1 MRRNGQLISPLTV
14 DKGIKCACRRNAT
27 IAALQVADVIK
38 GGSLRLS
45 RSSLSSSTLVFC
57 LVLSLCAQNTVLQEA
72 PQQSP
77 AGPAFHPPR
86 PTSVAAPIYDPE
98 EGLIKVDVVVT
109 DRAGKPISGIARKD
123 FTLLDNGQP
132 EKILTFHAYDGT
144 STRPD
149 PPVKIILLVDAL
161 NLPERLA
168 FYERRE
174 VERFLRQ
181 NNGHLAQPV
190 SLVELSTTGIVMVGK
205 PSADGNA
212 LAADFAHNRNLEW
225 VRRVPSGMRGES
237 IDSLPGE
244 PPALS
249 ALKALG
255 DIATAERQRPG
266 RKLLIWVGPGWG
278 VGSGAYLDSS
288 RPRQDTFYTIYWF
301 STLLREARI
310 ALYSFS
316 VGETNADGRAHTYRA
331 YLNGVQSV
339 QQATFMHLN
348 RKVLAVETGGRVLEP
363 SDDPAANTNDYS
375 LTGFNTN
382 SDLVQQINSCV
393 QEADTYYTLS
403 FDPSH
408 ANHTDE
414 YHDLK
419 VRINRPGLTAR
430 TTTGYYDEPYY
441 SDQPNP
447 AARPVTVEQ
456 LEQVL
461 SAAHDK
467 QDAEVAR
474 QLSDLTLTERL
485 SSTRLLACLA
495 GLRGGKA
502 RQALVALADAST
514 FLNPPASE
522 ISTDAPPDHNAQQR
536 MTSLAL
542 EYLNKTLPNLPNF
555 YATRTTVHYQETPP
569 FEKGDAKISYQ
580 PLHIADTV
588 KDTVL
593 YRNGN
598 EVVES
603 DTGKHKQ
610 RKADEPYLVT
620 WGTFG
625 PILRGAIDTI
635 FVAPASLSWRRWE
648 KGAGKS
654 LAVFGY
660 VMPEEKSS
668 YRTGGC
674 CLPDGDGTIA
684 FRHRAGYHGEIA
696 IDPTTGAILR
706 LELIF
711 DLKST
716 TPDIRSEVMIEYGPV
731 EIAGKSY
738 ICPVRS
744 LSIARGRSVAVLSE
758 TLNGREKTQWHETFR
773 TYGPYATML
782 NDITFNSFHMFRA
795 DSHMLPGF
803 NTAPEEK
810 SPDPVSPQ
818 TPAAPPPQH

>member
-1 MRRNGQLISPLTV
+1 M
-14 DKGIKCACRRNAT
+14 
-27 IAALQVADVIK
+27 
-38 GGSLRLS
+38 RLS
-45 RSSLSSSTLVFC
+45 RSSLASSTLVFC
-57 LVLSLCAQNTVLQEA
+57 LVLSLCAQNTVRQEA

-77 AGPAFHPPR
+77 AGLAFHPPR

-109 DRAGKPISGIARKD
+109 DKAGKPISGIAAKD

-132 EKILTFHAYDGT
+132 EKIRTFHAFDEISNT
-144 STRPD
+144 AD
-149 PPVKIILLVDAL
+149 PPVKVILLVDAL
-161 NLPERLA
+161 NLPQRLA
-168 FYERRE
+168 SFERHE

-190 SLVELSTTGIVMVGK
+190 SLVELSTTGIVMVGQ
-205 PSADGNA
+205 PSADGNT
-212 LAADFAHNRNLEW
+212 LAADFAHDKHIHW
-225 VRRVPSGMRGES
+225 IRRVPSGMRGES
-237 IDSLPGE
+237 IDAPIGE
-244 PPALS
+244 PAALT

-255 DIATAERQRPG
+255 DIAAAERQQPG

-278 VGSGAYLDSS
+278 LGSGAVLYSN
-288 RPRQDTFYTIYWF
+288 RPKQDTFYTIYWF

-316 VGETNADGRAHTYRA
+316 VGETNADGRSLIYQA

-339 QQATFMHLN
+339 QQATFMRLN

-363 SDDPAANTNDYS
+363 SDDPAANINDYNF
-375 LTGFNTN
+375 TGFEANP
-382 SDLVQQINSCV
+382 DLVRQINSCV

-408 ANHTDE
+408 ANHPDE

-447 AARPVTVEQ
+447 AARTVTVEQ

-474 QLSDLTLTERL
+474 ELSDLTLTERL

-502 RQALVALADAST
+502 RQALVALADASA
-514 FLNPPASE
+514 FLNPPPAE
-522 ISTDAPPDHNAQQR
+522 ISVDAPPDHNAQQR

-555 YATRTTVHYQETPP
+555 YATRTTVHYQETPR
-569 FEKGDAKISYQ
+569 FEKGDTKITYQ

-588 KDTVL
+588 KDTLL

-598 EVVES
+598 EVVEP
-603 DTGKHKQ
+603 DTGKHKR

-625 PILRGAIDTI
+625 PLLRGAIDTI
-635 FVAPASLSWRRWE
+635 FVAPGALLWRRWE

-660 VMPEEKSS
+660 VIPEEKSS

-684 FRHRAGYHGEIA
+684 FHHRAGYHGEIA

-716 TPDIRSEVMIEYGPV
+716 TPDTRSEVMIEYGPV

-744 LSIARGRSVAVLSE
+744 VSISRGRSVAVLSE
-758 TLNGREKTQWHETFR
+758 TLNGREKIQWYETFR
-773 TYGPYATML
+773 TYGPYATVL
-782 NDITFNSFHMFRA
+782 NDITFDSFHMFRA

>member
-1 MRRNGQLISPLTV
+1 M
-14 DKGIKCACRRNAT
+14 
-27 IAALQVADVIK
+27 
-38 GGSLRLS
+38 RLS
-45 RSSLSSSTLVFC
+45 RSSLASSTLVFC
-57 LVLSLCAQNTVLQEA
+57 LVLSLCAQNTVRQEA

-77 AGPAFHPPR
+77 AGLAFHPPR
-86 PTSVAAPIYDPE
+86 PTSVSAPIYDPE

-109 DRAGKPISGIARKD
+109 DRAGKPISGIAAKD

-132 EKILTFHAYDGT
+132 EKIRTFHAFDEISNT
-144 STRPD
+144 AD
-149 PPVKIILLVDAL
+149 PPVKVILLVDAL
-161 NLPERLA
+161 NLPQRLA
-168 FYERRE
+168 SFERHE

-190 SLVELSTTGIVMVGK
+190 SLVELSTTGIVMVGQ
-205 PSADGNA
+205 PSADGNT
-212 LAADFAHNRNLEW
+212 LAADFAHDKHIHW
-225 VRRVPSGMRGES
+225 IRRVPSGMRGES
-237 IDSLPGE
+237 IDAPIGE
-244 PPALS
+244 PAALT

-255 DIATAERQRPG
+255 DIAAAERQQPG

-278 VGSGAYLDSS
+278 LGSGAVLYSN
-288 RPRQDTFYTIYWF
+288 RPKQDTFYTIYWF

-316 VGETNADGRAHTYRA
+316 VGETNADGRSLIYQA

-339 QQATFMHLN
+339 QQATFMRLN

-363 SDDPAANTNDYS
+363 SDDPAANINDYNF
-375 LTGFNTN
+375 TGFEANP
-382 SDLVQQINSCV
+382 DLVRQINSCV

-408 ANHTDE
+408 ANHPDE

-447 AARPVTVEQ
+447 AARTVTVEQ

-474 QLSDLTLTERL
+474 ELSDLTLTERL

-502 RQALVALADAST
+502 RQALVALADASA
-514 FLNPPASE
+514 FLNPPPAE
-522 ISTDAPPDHNAQQR
+522 ISVDAPPDHNAQQR

-555 YATRTTVHYQETPP
+555 YATRTTVHYQETPR
-569 FEKGDAKISYQ
+569 FEKGDTKITYQ

-588 KDTVL
+588 KDTLL

-598 EVVES
+598 EVVEP
-603 DTGKHKQ
+603 DTGKHKR

-625 PILRGAIDTI
+625 PLLRGAIDTI
-635 FVAPASLSWRRWE
+635 FVAPGALLWRRWE

-660 VMPEEKSS
+660 VIPEEKSS

-684 FRHRAGYHGEIA
+684 FHHRAGYHGEIA

-716 TPDIRSEVMIEYGPV
+716 TPDTRSEVMIEYGPV

-744 LSIARGRSVAVLSE
+744 VSISRGRSVAVLSE
-758 TLNGREKTQWHETFR
+758 TLNGREKIQWYETFR
-773 TYGPYATML
+773 TYGPYATVL
-782 NDITFNSFHMFRA
+782 NDITFDSFHMFRA

>member
-1 MRRNGQLISPLTV
+1 
-14 DKGIKCACRRNAT
+14 
-27 IAALQVADVIK
+27 
-38 GGSLRLS
+38 LRLS

-57 LVLSLCAQNTVLQEA
+57 LVLSLCAQNRVLQEA
-72 PQQSP
+72 PQPSP

-98 EGLIKVDVVVT
+98 EGLIKLDVVVT
-109 DRAGKPISGIARKD
+109 DKSGKPVSGIARKD

-132 EKILTFHAYDGT
+132 EKILTFHAFD
-144 STRPD
+144 
-149 PPVKIILLVDAL
+149 KISNEADSPLKVILLVDAL

-190 SLVELSTTGIVMVGK
+190 SLVELSTTGTVMVGQ
-205 PSADGNA
+205 PSSDGNA

-225 VRRVPSGMRGES
+225 VRRVPSGMRGGS

-288 RPRQDTFYTIYWF
+288 RPRQDTFYTTYWF

-331 YLNGVQSV
+331 YLSGVQSV

-375 LTGFNTN
+375 LTAFNTN

-414 YHDLK
+414 YHGLK

-625 PILRGAIDTI
+625 PLLRGAMDKI
-635 FVAPASLSWRRWE
+635 FVAPGSLSWRRWE

-660 VMPEEKSS
+660 VIPEEKSS

-684 FRHRAGYHGEIA
+684 FHHRAGYHGEIA

-716 TPDIRSEVMIEYGPV
+716 TPDIRSAVMIEYGPV

-744 LSIARGRSVAVLSE
+744 LSISRGRSVAVLSE
-758 TLNGREKTQWHETFR
+758 TLNAREKTQWYESFR
-773 TYGPYATML
+773 TYGPYATVL
-782 NDITFNSFHMFRA
+782 NDITFDAFHMFRT

-810 SPDPVSPQ
+810 SPDPVPPQ
-818 TPAAPPPQH
+818 TPAAPPTQY

>member
-1 MRRNGQLISPLTV
+1 M
-14 DKGIKCACRRNAT
+14 
-27 IAALQVADVIK
+27 DV
-38 GGSLRLS
+38 L
-45 RSSLSSSTLVFC
+45 
-57 LVLSLCAQNTVLQEA
+57 
-72 PQQSP
+72 
-77 AGPAFHPPR
+77 
-86 PTSVAAPIYDPE
+86 
-98 EGLIKVDVVVT
+98 VT
-109 DRAGKPISGIARKD
+109 DRAGKPISRIAAKD

-144 STRPD
+144 STGPD
-149 PPVKIILLVDAL
+149 PPVKVILLVDAL

-212 LAADFAHNRNLEW
+212 LAADFAHDKNIERI
-225 VRRVPSGMRGES
+225 RRVPSGMRGES
-237 IDSLPGE
+237 IDSLLGD

-249 ALKALG
+249 ALKATG

-278 VGSGAYLDSS
+278 LGSGAYLDSI

-316 VGETNADGRAHTYRA
+316 VGETNADGRALIYRA

-348 RKVLAVETGGRVLEP
+348 RKVLAVESGGRVLDP

-375 LTGFNTN
+375 LTGFSTN

-403 FDPSH
+403 FDPGH
-408 ANHTDE
+408 ANHPDE

-467 QDAEVAR
+467 QDAEVA
-474 QLSDLTLTERL
+474 LSDLTLTERL
-485 SSTRLLACLA
+485 SRTRLLACLA

-569 FEKGDAKISYQ
+569 FEKGDAKITYQ

-588 KDTVL
+588 KDTVF
-593 YRNGN
+593 YRNGY

-610 RKADEPYLVT
+610 RKAGEPYLVT

-625 PILRGAIDTI
+625 PLLRGAIDTI
-635 FVAPASLSWRRWE
+635 FVAPGSLSWRRWE

-660 VMPEEKSS
+660 VIPEDKSS

-684 FRHRAGYHGEIA
+684 FHHRAGYHGEIA

-716 TPDIRSEVMIEYGPV
+716 TPDILSEVMIEYGPV

-744 LSIARGRSVAVLSE
+744 LSISRGRSVAVLSE
-758 TLNGREKTQWHETFR
+758 TLNGREKTQWYESFR
-773 TYGPYATML
+773 TYGPYATVL
-782 NDITFNSFHMFRA
+782 NDITFDAFHMFRT

-803 NTAPEEK
+803 KTAPEEK

-818 TPAAPPPQH
+818 TPAAPPTQH

>member
-1 MRRNGQLISPLTV
+1 
-14 DKGIKCACRRNAT
+14 
-27 IAALQVADVIK
+27 
-38 GGSLRLS
+38 LRLS
-45 RSSLSSSTLVFC
+45 SSSLSSSTLLFC
-57 LVLSLCAQNTVLQEA
+57 LALSLCAQNTALQGT

-77 AGPAFHPPR
+77 AELAFQPPR
-86 PTSVAAPIYDPE
+86 HTSVSAPIYDPQ

-109 DRAGKPISGIARKD
+109 DRAGKPISGIAAKD

-132 EKILTFHAYDGT
+132 EKILTFHAFDEISNT
-144 STRPD
+144 PD
-149 PPVKIILLVDAL
+149 PPVKVILLVDAL
-161 NLPERLA
+161 SLPERLA

-190 SLVELSTTGIVMVGK
+190 SLVELSATGLVMVGK

-212 LAADFAHNRNLEW
+212 LAADFAHDKNIERI
-225 VRRVPSGMRGES
+225 RRVPSGMRGES
-237 IDSLPGE
+237 IESLLGD

-249 ALKALG
+249 ALKAIG
-255 DIATAERQRPG
+255 DIAAAERQRPG

-316 VGETNADGRAHTYRA
+316 VGETNADGRALTYRA

-363 SDDPAANTNDYS
+363 TDDPAANTNDYS
-375 LTGFNTN
+375 LTGFNAN

-393 QEADTYYTLS
+393 QEAGTYYTLS
-403 FDPSH
+403 FDPSP
-408 ANHTDE
+408 ANHPDE

-441 SDQPNP
+441 SDQPSP

-456 LEQVL
+456 LEQLL
-461 SAAHDK
+461 SAVHDK
-467 QDAEVAR
+467 PDAEVAR

-502 RQALVALADAST
+502 RQALVTLADAST
-514 FLNPPASE
+514 FLNPPSGE
-522 ISTDAPPDHNAQQR
+522 ISTDAPPDRKAQQR
-536 MTSLAL
+536 MTTLAL

-569 FEKGDAKISYQ
+569 FEKGDAKVTYR
-580 PLHIADTV
+580 PLHIAVTV

-593 YRNGN
+593 YRNGD
-598 EVVES
+598 EVVEP

-625 PILRGAIDTI
+625 PLLRGAIDTI
-635 FVAPASLSWRRWE
+635 FVAPDGLSWRRWE

-654 LAVFGY
+654 LAVFSY
-660 VMPEEKSS
+660 AIPEEKSS

-684 FRHRAGYHGEIA
+684 FHHRAGYHGEIV
-696 IDPTTGAILR
+696 IDPATGAILR

-716 TPDIRSEVMIEYGPV
+716 TPDIRSAVMIEYGPV
-731 EIAGKSY
+731 QIAGKSY

-744 LSIARGRSVAVLSE
+744 LSISRGRSVAVLSE
-758 TLNGREKTQWHETFR
+758 TLNAREKTEWYETFR
-773 TYGPYATML
+773 TYGPYATVL
-782 NDITFNSFHMFRA
+782 NDITFDAFHMFRA
-795 DSHMLPGF
+795 NSHMLPGF

-818 TPAAPPPQH
+818 TPATPPTQH

>member
-1 MRRNGQLISPLTV
+1 
-14 DKGIKCACRRNAT
+14 
-27 IAALQVADVIK
+27 
-38 GGSLRLS
+38 LRLLG
-45 RSSLSSSTLVFC
+45 SSLSSSTLVFC
-57 LVLSLCAQNTVLQEA
+57 LLLSFCVQKAVLPEMR
-72 PQQSP
+72 QQSER
-77 AGPAFHPPR
+77 ALAHQI
-86 PTSVAAPIYDPE
+86 PTHAPFSTPTYDAE
-98 EGLIKVDVVVT
+98 EGLIKLDVVVT
-109 DRAGKPISGIARKD
+109 DKLGKPISGIARED
-123 FTLLDNGQP
+123 FKLLDNGQP
-132 EKILTFHAYDGT
+132 DKILTFHAYDGT
-144 STRPD
+144 STGPD

-168 FYERRE
+168 SFERRE
-174 VERFLRQ
+174 VARFLRQ

-190 SLVELSTTGIVMVGK
+190 SLVELSTTGIVMVGQ

-212 LAADFAHNRNLEW
+212 LAADFAHDKNIERI
-225 VRRVPSGMRGES
+225 RRVPSGMRGA
-237 IDSLPGE
+237 IDSLFGE

-266 RKLLIWVGPGWG
+266 RKLLIWIGPGWG
-278 VGSGAYLDSS
+278 VGSSGAYLDSS

-316 VGETNADGRAHTYRA
+316 VGETNADGRSLIYRA

-339 QQATFMHLN
+339 QQATFMHLT

-363 SDDPAANTNDYS
+363 SDDPASSTNDSS
-375 LTGFNTN
+375 LTGFKANP
-382 SDLVQQINSCV
+382 DLVQQINSCV
-393 QEADTYYTLS
+393 QEADTYYTFS

-408 ANHTDE
+408 ANHPDE

-447 AARPVTVEQ
+447 ADRPVTVEQ

-474 QLSDLTLTERL
+474 HLSDLRLTERL
-485 SSTRLLACLA
+485 SSTRLSACLA

-514 FLNPPASE
+514 FLNPPAGE
-522 ISTDAPPDHNAQQR
+522 ISADAPPDHNAQQS

-542 EYLNKTLPNLPNF
+542 EYLNKALPNLPNF
-555 YATRTTVHYQETPP
+555 YATRTTIHYQETPP
-569 FEKGDAKISYQ
+569 FEEGDAKISYQ

-610 RKADEPYLVT
+610 RKAGEPYLVT

-625 PILRGAIDTI
+625 PLLRGAIDTI
-635 FVAPASLSWRRWE
+635 FVAPSNLSWRRWE
-648 KGAGKS
+648 KGEGKS

-660 VMPEEKSS
+660 VIPEEKSS

-684 FRHRAGYHGEIA
+684 FHHRAGYHGEIA

-716 TPDIRSEVMIEYGPV
+716 TPDIQSEVMIEYGPV
-731 EIAGKSY
+731 EIGGKSY

-744 LSIARGRSVAVLSE
+744 VSISRGRSVAVLSE
-758 TLNGREKTQWHETFR
+758 TLNGPEKTEWHETFR
-773 TYGPYATML
+773 TYGPYATVL
-782 NDITFNSFHMFRA
+782 NDITFDSFHMFRA
-795 DSHMLPGF
+795 DSQMLPGF
-803 NTAPEEK
+803 TA
-810 SPDPVSPQ
+810 
-818 TPAAPPPQH
+818 TP

>member
-1 MRRNGQLISPLTV
+1 M
-14 DKGIKCACRRNAT
+14 
-27 IAALQVADVIK
+27 
-38 GGSLRLS
+38 RLS
-45 RSSLSSSTLVFC
+45 SSSLSSSTFVFC
-57 LVLSLCAQNTVLQEA
+57 LVLSLCAQSTVLQES

-77 AGPAFHPPR
+77 AGLAFHPPR
-86 PTSVAAPIYDPE
+86 PTSVSAPIYDPE
-98 EGLIKVDVVVT
+98 EGLIKLDVVVT
-109 DRAGKPISGIARKD
+109 DRAGKPISGIAAKD
-123 FTLLDNGQP
+123 FTLLDHGQP
-132 EKILTFHAYDGT
+132 EKILTFHAFDEISHT
-144 STRPD
+144 AD
-149 PPVKIILLVDAL
+149 PPVKVILLVDAL
-161 NLPERLA
+161 SLPERLA

-249 ALKALG
+249 ALKAVG

-278 VGSGAYLDSS
+278 LGSGAYLDSS

-316 VGETNADGRAHTYRA
+316 VGETNADGRALTYRA

-348 RKVLAVETGGRVLEP
+348 RKVLAVESGGRVLEP
-363 SDDPAANTNDYS
+363 SDDPTSNTNDYS
-375 LTGFNTN
+375 FTGFSTN

-393 QEADTYYTLS
+393 QEAGTYYTLS
-403 FDPSH
+403 FDPGH
-408 ANHTDE
+408 ANHPDE

-485 SSTRLLACLA
+485 SSTTLLACLA

-522 ISTDAPPDHNAQQR
+522 ISADAPPDHNAQQR
-536 MTSLAL
+536 MSSLAL
-542 EYLNKTLPNLPNF
+542 EYLNKTLANLPNF

-569 FEKGDAKISYQ
+569 FDKGDSKVSYQ
-580 PLHIADTV
+580 PLHIAETV

-593 YRNGN
+593 YRNGY

-610 RKADEPYLVT
+610 RKAKEPYLVT

-625 PILRGAIDTI
+625 PLLGGVIDTI
-635 FVAPASLSWRRWE
+635 FVAPSSLSWRRWD

-660 VMPEEKSS
+660 VVPEEKSS

-684 FRHRAGYHGEIA
+684 FHHRAGYHGEIA

-744 LSIARGRSVAVLSE
+744 LSISRGRSVAVLSE
-758 TLNGREKTQWHETFR
+758 SLNGQEKTQWYETFR
-773 TYGPYATML
+773 TYGPYATLL
-782 NDITFNSFHMFRA
+782 NDITFDAFHMFRA

-803 NTAPEEK
+803 NPPPEGK
-810 SPDPVSPQ
+810 SPAAVPAQ
-818 TPAAPPPQH
+818 TPAAPPTQR

>member
-1 MRRNGQLISPLTV
+1 
-14 DKGIKCACRRNAT
+14 
-27 IAALQVADVIK
+27 
-38 GGSLRLS
+38 
-45 RSSLSSSTLVFC
+45 VFC
-57 LVLSLCAQNTVLQEA
+57 LLLSFCAQEAVLAEMQ
-72 PQQSP
+72 QQSEV
-77 AGPAFHPPR
+77 GPALQI
-86 PTSVAAPIYDPE
+86 PTLASVSAPTYDAE
-98 EGLIKVDVVVT
+98 EGLIKLDVVVT
-109 DRAGKPISGIARKD
+109 DKLGKPISGIARKD
-123 FTLLDNGQP
+123 FKLLDNGQP
-132 EKILTFHAYDGT
+132 DKILTFHAYDGT
-144 STRPD
+144 STGPD
-149 PPVKIILLVDAL
+149 PPVKVILLVDAL

-190 SLVELSTTGIVMVGK
+190 SLVELSTTGIVMVGQ

-212 LAADFAHNRNLEW
+212 LAADFAHDKNIERI
-225 VRRVPSGMRGES
+225 RRVPSGMRGES
-237 IDSLPGE
+237 IESLLGD

-249 ALKALG
+249 ALKAIG
-255 DIATAERQRPG
+255 DIAAAERQRPG

-278 VGSGAYLDSS
+278 VGSGAYLDSI

-316 VGETNADGRAHTYRA
+316 VGETNADGRALTYRA

-375 LTGFNTN
+375 LTGFNAN
-382 SDLVQQINSCV
+382 SDLVQQVNSCV
-393 QEADTYYTLS
+393 QEAGTYYTLS

-408 ANHTDE
+408 ANHPDE

-502 RQALVALADAST
+502 RRALVAVADAST
-514 FLNPPASE
+514 FLNPPAGE

-569 FEKGDAKISYQ
+569 FEKGDAKITYQ
-580 PLHIADTV
+580 PLRIADTV

-593 YRNGN
+593 YRNGD
-598 EVVES
+598 EVVEP
-603 DTGKHKQ
+603 DTGKHRQ

-625 PILRGAIDTI
+625 PLLRGAIDTI
-635 FVAPASLSWRRWE
+635 FVAPDGLSWRRWE

-654 LAVFGY
+654 LAVFSY
-660 VMPEEKSS
+660 AIPEEKSS

-684 FRHRAGYHGEIA
+684 FHHRAGYHGEIA

-716 TPDIRSEVMIEYGPV
+716 TPDIRSAVMIEYGPV

-744 LSIARGRSVAVLSE
+744 LSISRGRSVAVLSE
-758 TLNGREKTQWHETFR
+758 TLNAREKTQWYETFR
-773 TYGPYATML
+773 TYGPYATVL
-782 NDITFNSFHMFRA
+782 NDITFDAFHMFGA

-803 NTAPEEK
+803 SRPPEGK
-810 SPDPVSPQ
+810 SPGAVPEQ
-818 TPAAPPPQH
+818 TPAAPPKQ

>member
-1 MRRNGQLISPLTV
+1 
-14 DKGIKCACRRNAT
+14 
-27 IAALQVADVIK
+27 
-38 GGSLRLS
+38 
-45 RSSLSSSTLVFC
+45 
-57 LVLSLCAQNTVLQEA
+57 
-72 PQQSP
+72 
-77 AGPAFHPPR
+77 
-86 PTSVAAPIYDPE
+86 
-98 EGLIKVDVVVT
+98 
-109 DRAGKPISGIARKD
+109 
-123 FTLLDNGQP
+123 
-132 EKILTFHAYDGT
+132 
-144 STRPD
+144 
-149 PPVKIILLVDAL
+149 
-161 NLPERLA
+161 
-168 FYERRE
+168 
-174 VERFLRQ
+174 
-181 NNGHLAQPV
+181 
-190 SLVELSTTGIVMVGK
+190 
-205 PSADGNA
+205 
-212 LAADFAHNRNLEW
+212 
-225 VRRVPSGMRGES
+225 
-237 IDSLPGE
+237 
-244 PPALS
+244 
-249 ALKALG
+249 
-255 DIATAERQRPG
+255 
-266 RKLLIWVGPGWG
+266 
-278 VGSGAYLDSS
+278 
-288 RPRQDTFYTIYWF
+288 
-301 STLLREARI
+301 LLREARI

-316 VGETNADGRAHTYRA
+316 VGETNADGRALTYRA

-339 QQATFMHLN
+339 QQATFMHLT
-348 RKVLAVETGGRVLEP
+348 RKVLAVDTGGRVMEP
-363 SDDPAANTNDYS
+363 TDDPAANTNDYS
-375 LTGFNTN
+375 LTGFKVN

-393 QEADTYYTLS
+393 QEAGTYYTLS

-408 ANHTDE
+408 ANHPDE

-441 SDQPNP
+441 FDQPNP

-461 SAAHDK
+461 SAAHGK
-467 QDAEVAR
+467 PDAEVAR

-514 FLNPPASE
+514 FLNPPAGE
-522 ISTDAPPDHNAQQR
+522 ISADAPPDHNAQQR

-542 EYLNKTLPNLPNF
+542 EYLNKALPNLPNF

-569 FEKGDAKISYQ
+569 FEKGDAKITYQ

-593 YRNGN
+593 YRDGD
-598 EVVES
+598 EVVEP

-625 PILRGAIDTI
+625 PLLRGAIDTI
-635 FVAPASLSWRRWE
+635 FVAPDGLSWRRWE
-648 KGAGKS
+648 KGGGKS
-654 LAVFGY
+654 LAVFSY
-660 VMPEEKSS
+660 AIPEEKSS

-684 FRHRAGYHGEIA
+684 FHHRAGYHGEIA
-696 IDPTTGAILR
+696 IDPATGAILR

-716 TPDIRSEVMIEYGPV
+716 TPDIRSAVMIEYGPV

-744 LSIARGRSVAVLSE
+744 LSISRGRSVAVLSE
-758 TLNGREKTQWHETFR
+758 TLNAREKTQWYETFR
-773 TYGPYATML
+773 TYGPYATVL
-782 NDITFNSFHMFRA
+782 NDTTFDAFHMFRA

-818 TPAAPPPQH
+818 TPNAPPTQH